1 TQVDNFDLHEGD
13 IIGIDSKS
21 IVAKGEKVDLVTEQ
35 LVDKMMDSS
44 VSNITLYFGNEVK
57 EEEADRIAKELS
69 EKYNRCD
76 VDIHYGGQPLY
87 YYIVSLE

>member
-1 TQVDNFDLHEGD
+1 MEN
-13 IIGIDSKS
+13 
-21 IVAKGEKVDLVTEQ
+21 VTAE

-44 VSNITLYFGNEVK
+44 VCNITLYFGNEVK
-57 EEEADRIAKELS
+57 EEEANEIASRLS

-87 YYIVSLE
+87 YYIVALE